1 MDGMVLVAIV
11 HIVVEIFIEYGCLQ
25 FAIGI
30 GEGDDLMLGELHGTC
45 LMDIDMTAAHADDTL
60 ILIEH
65 GVDGGGVGLGTTG
78 EEENLGIW
86 QAASLTDAVL
96 GSLAKGVETIGRGFG
111 TVVSDQIVEHLLTS
125 SVIIVT
131 FE

>member
-1 MDGMVLVAIV
+1 
-11 HIVVEIFIEYGCLQ
+11 
-25 FAIGI
+25 
-30 GEGDDLMLGELHGTC
+30 MLCELHGTC

-65 GVDGGGVGLGTTG
+65 GVDGSGVGLGTTG
-78 EEENLGIW
+78 EEENLCIW

-111 TVVSDQIVEHLLTS
+111 NQIVEHLLTS